1 MAKKEKREKKT
12 VEILWKDRKRN
23 FLGLPWTF
31 TSYRMSPD
39 RLFIEKGFL
48 NSRED
53 EVRLYRIVS
62 LTMTRTIWQK
72 ITGTGTIHIDS
83 TDQAMKNFDLTNIKH
98 PGDVKEQLSG
108 LIEKSRLENRVY
120 ARENMMSGG
129 PHGPGP
135 DFDGMD
141 EFDHEEHMGGYDA
154 LDQDDIDED
163 DDKH

>member
-1 MAKKEKREKKT
+1 MAKKNKAPKK
-12 VEILWKDRKRN
+12 EYLWQDRKRN

-31 TSYRMSPD
+31 TRYRLDQD
-39 RLFIEKGFL
+39 RLYITTGFL
-48 NSRED
+48 NLTED

-62 LTMTRTIWQK
+62 LTMTRSLWQK

-83 TDQAMKNFDLTNIKH
+83 TDQAMRNFDLTNIKK

-129 PHGPGP
+129 PHGPGDP
-135 DFDGMD
+135 DFDGID
-141 EFDHEEHMGGYDA
+141 EFSHEEHMEGFEM
-154 LDQDDIDED
+154 DDLDED
-163 DDKH
+163 DDNH

>member
-1 MAKKEKREKKT
+1 MAKKKEKKS

-31 TSYRMSPD
+31 TCYRLSSD

-62 LTMTRTIWQK
+62 LTMTRSLWQK

-83 TDQAMKNFDLTNIKH
+83 TDQAMRNFDLTNIKK

-129 PHGPGP
+129 PHGPGDP
-135 DFDGMD
+135 EFDGID
-141 EFDHEEHMGGYDA
+141 EFSHEEHMEGFEMDEP
-154 LDQDDIDED
+154 DED
-163 DDKH
+163 DDNH